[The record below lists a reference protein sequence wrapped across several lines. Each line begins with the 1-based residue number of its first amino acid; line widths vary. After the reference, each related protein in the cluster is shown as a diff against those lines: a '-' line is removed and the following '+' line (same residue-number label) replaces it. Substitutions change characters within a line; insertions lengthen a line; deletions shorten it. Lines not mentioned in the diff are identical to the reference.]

1 MLNKFKK
8 KGCKYMSEYVQWFI
22 ENVINKPF
30 NNNELLSIWITQHEQ
45 NSPNKIISYQFENK
59 KVEQM
64 TIFDF

>member
-1 MLNKFKK
+1 
-8 KGCKYMSEYVQWFI
+8 MSEYVQWFI